1 MSNVENIPVQ
11 DVYSV
16 SNLVDC
22 LGYTRQ
28 SISKAIRE
36 VCPDAK
42 KGKRGYELDIDEV
55 RAIASH
61 FSIAIDVDDA
71 TQQEPSCEL
80 DLVKATIEVLQ
91 NQLTEKDKQIAELNA
106 TISELLQTNKALS
119 ANATMITAKELKESQ
134 QETLDVPA
142 QPKTFFEK
150 LRGLF
155 Q

>member
-1 MSNVENIPVQ
+1 MSNVVNIPVQ

-16 SNLVDC
+16 SNLVDY

-36 VCPDAK
+36 VCPNAK
-42 KGKRGYELDIDEV
+42 KGKRGYELDLDEV

-61 FSIAIDVDDA
+61 FNIAIDVDNA
-71 TQQEPSCEL
+71 TQQEPSGEL

-119 ANATMITAKELKESQ
+119 ANATMTAKELKESQ